1 MEPYA
6 PLGPWVRVEHN
17 GKGVPGF
24 QHVGTVGGARF
35 PVLRVLGYPL
45 VALTDLPEAVIPC
58 PGKALFDSR
67 DMVRETGK
75 EAQSNHRHR
84 LRA

>member
-1 MEPYA
+1 
-6 PLGPWVRVEHN
+6 VEHD

-24 QHVGTVGGARF
+24 QDLDAVGVAGF

-45 VALTDLPEAVIPC
+45 VALADLPEAVVPC
-58 PGKALFDSR
+58 PCKALFDSR

-75 EAQSNHRHR
+75 EAQ
-84 LRA
+84 